1 MPIHIAGLVCE
12 HPGKSFN
19 ADLLQSIT
27 SLHRYECSPDT
38 VYSLRMLLCVS
49 AKRILIILILL
60 LSGLLTREQ
69 ARIFMLLFFAN
80 LMIIINHFN

>member
-19 ADLLQSIT
+19 ADLLQST
-27 SLHRYECSPDT
+27 SAAPDT
-38 VYSLRMLLCVS
+38 LYSLRMLRCVS

>member
-12 HPGKSFN
+12 YPGKSFN
-19 ADLLQSIT
+19 ADLLQST
-27 SLHRYECSPDT
+27 SAAPDT
-38 VYSLRMLLCVS
+38 LYSLRMLRCVS

-60 LSGLLTREQ
+60 LSGLLTWEQ

>member
-19 ADLLQSIT
+19 ADLLQST
-27 SLHRYECSPDT
+27 SAAPDT
-38 VYSLRMLLCVS
+38 LYSLRMLQCVS

>member
-12 HPGKSFN
+12 HPGNEFN
-19 ADLLQSIT
+19 ADLLQST
-27 SLHRYECSPDT
+27 SAAPDT
-38 VYSLRMLLCVS
+38 LYSLRMLRCVS

>member
-1 MPIHIAGLVCE
+1 MPIHTAGLVCE

-19 ADLLQSIT
+19 ADLLQPTDT
-27 SLHRYECSPDT
+27 SAAPDT
-38 VYSLRMLLCVS
+38 LYSLRMLRCVS

-60 LSGLLTREQ
+60 FSGLLTREQ
-69 ARIFMLLFFAN
+69 ARIFMLLFFTN

>member
-19 ADLLQSIT
+19 ADLLQST
-27 SLHRYECSPDT
+27 SAAPDT
-38 VYSLRMLLCVS
+38 LYSLRMPRCVS